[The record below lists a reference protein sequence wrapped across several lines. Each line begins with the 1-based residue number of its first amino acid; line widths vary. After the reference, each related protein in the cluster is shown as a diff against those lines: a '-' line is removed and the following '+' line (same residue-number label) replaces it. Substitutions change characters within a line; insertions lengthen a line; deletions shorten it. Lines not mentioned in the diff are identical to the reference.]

1 MCLTPYTR
9 EGRCPMADCPKNM
22 LNGPCGGVHDGLCE
36 LGDRPCVWVGI
47 LAEMRKQD
55 KIDEFM
61 QIRLPKIK

>member
-1 MCLTPYTR
+1 
-9 EGRCPMADCPKNM
+9 MADCPKNM